1 MLNFNRTLLPALI
14 ILISLFIF
22 ASESSGQ
29 ARKARSEGF
38 DPNEPPETKYQIL
51 PYLTFGSQIEF
62 EYKLDRNKDLD
73 GSTDEDLSTIEPVVV
88 LAFSFDP
95 FSFLQ
100 AFASFKIGAEFEIE
114 DGRNKKDRAIF
125 ELEEGY
131 LFFKDL
137 FEDRFSFQI
146 GRQQF
151 DDERQWL
158 YDAELDGA
166 RAFILHWGIVTQLSF
181 SRGGFVNRDLIRK
194 DAGDKTNNYIIY
206 STYYFN
212 EDTNV
217 AAYFLARD
225 DTTGENNS
233 PIFLGVHSDGE
244 VSGNLD
250 YWLELAYVTGEDG
263 SNNIS
268 GFGFDVGSTYAL
280 DVRFEP
286 SLTLGY
292 AFGTREFRQTGL
304 QGNEGDFNGVVDF
317 LYYGEFFEPDLSNMS
332 ILTTG
337 TGINPT
343 EESSIDLVY
352 HYYFQTD
359 ASDELRDSNLD
370 VDPDGIN
377 KSLGSEID
385 LILGY
390 EQKEE
395 KLAIALS
402 LGVFF
407 PGNAFPSDAVNGF
420 ITKLVMAYEF

>member
-1 MLNFNRTLLPALI
+1 MLNINRTLFPVLV
-14 ILISLFIF
+14 ILLSLFVYSQD
-22 ASESSGQ
+22 ASGQ

-62 EYKLDRNKDLD
+62 EYKLERNIDLD
-73 GSTDEDLSTIEPVVV
+73 GENNEDRSTIEPAII

-100 AFASFKIGAEFEIE
+100 AFVSVKFGGEFEIE
-114 DGRNKKDRAIF
+114 DGRSKKDRAIV
-125 ELEEGY
+125 EVEEAY

-137 FEDRFSFQI
+137 LNDRFSFQI

-166 RAFILHWGIVTQLSF
+166 RAFVLHWGIVAQLSV
-181 SRGGFVNRDLIRK
+181 SRGGIVNRDLLRK
-194 DAGDKTNNYIIY
+194 EAGDKINNYIAY
-206 STYYFN
+206 FTYYFN

-225 DTTGENNS
+225 DTTGENDS

-250 YWLELAYVTGEDG
+250 YWLELAYVTGEEG

-268 GFGFDVGSTYAL
+268 GLGFDLGIVYAF
-280 DVRFEP
+280 DVLLEP
-286 SLTLGY
+286 SITLGY
-292 AFGTREFRQTGL
+292 AFGSKEFRQTGL
-304 QGNEGDFNGVVDF
+304 EGNEGDFNGVVDF
-317 LYYGEFFEPDLSNMS
+317 LYYGELLEPELSNIS
-332 ILTTG
+332 ILTAG
-337 TGINPT
+337 PGIKPT
-343 EESSIDLVY
+343 EETSIDLVY
-352 HYYFQTD
+352 HYYIQTK
-359 ASDELRDSNLD
+359 ASDELRDANID
-370 VDPDGIN
+370 ADPNGID

-390 EQKEE
+390 EQLQE
-395 KLAIALS
+395 KIGIALS
-402 LGVFF
+402 FGYFI
-407 PGNAFPSDAVNGF
+407 PGKAFPSDAENGF
-420 ITKLVMAYEF
+420 LAKLIMAYEF

>member
-1 MLNFNRTLLPALI
+1 MFNANRKLFPALI
-14 ILISLFIF
+14 ILLSLFIY

-62 EYKLDRNKDLD
+62 EYKLDRNIDLD
-73 GSTDEDLSTIEPVVV
+73 GSKDEDLSTIEPAIV

-100 AFASFKIGAEFEIE
+100 AFVSFKIGGEFEIE
-114 DGRNKKDRAIF
+114 DGRSKKDRSIF
-125 ELEEGY
+125 EIEEAF

-137 FEDRFSFQI
+137 FDDRFSFQI

-166 RAFILHWGIVTQLSF
+166 RAFILHWGIVAQLSV
-181 SRGGFVNRDLIRK
+181 SRGGIVNRDLLRK
-194 DAGDKTNNYIIY
+194 DAGDKTNNYAAY
-206 STYYFN
+206 LTYFFN

-225 DTTGENNS
+225 DTTGENDS
-233 PIFLGVHSDGE
+233 PIFFGIHSDGE
-244 VSGNLD
+244 VRSNLD
-250 YWLELAYVTGEDG
+250 YWLELAYVTGKDG
-263 SNNIS
+263 NNHI
-268 GFGFDVGSTYAL
+268 GGIGFDLGSTYAFDITL
-280 DVRFEP
+280 EP
-286 SLTLGY
+286 SITLGY
-292 AFGTREFRQTGL
+292 AFGSREFRQTGL
-304 QGNEGDFNGVVDF
+304 EGNEGDFNGVVDF
-317 LYYGEFFEPDLSNMS
+317 LYYGELFEPELSNMS
-332 ILTTG
+332 IITTG

-343 EESSIDLVY
+343 EETSIDLVY
-352 HYYFQTD
+352 HYYFQTK
-359 ASDELRDSNLD
+359 ASDELRNSNLD
-370 VDPDGIN
+370 TEPNGIN
-377 KSLGSEID
+377 KSLGNEID

-402 LGVFF
+402 FGYFI

-420 ITKLVMAYEF
+420 LTKLILAYEF